1 MGEFGIGQPVP
12 RQEDPY
18 LLRGAGRYV
27 DDVQVVGQARAYVLR
42 SPHAHA
48 EIVRIDAT
56 NAEAVPGVLLVL
68 TGNDAEVL
76 RLGTLRPHTPRK
88 RRDGTP
94 AFSSSQPFLARER
107 VRYVGEAVALVVA
120 ETLEQA
126 KDAAEAI
133 VVDYE
138 ALSAV
143 SSTADAVAPQARAV
157 WEDCPDNQ
165 AFTHM
170 AGDKAAVD
178 KTIGGAA
185 HVVRHR
191 MAISRLTA
199 NSIETRGCI
208 AQYAARDLRYTLR
221 CTVQGPHM
229 IRRIIASEVF
239 GIAETQFRVVAE
251 NVGGGFGM
259 KGGLYP
265 EYVLAAVAARLIG
278 RPVKWIAERSEAL
291 QSDEHCRDNITEAE
305 LALDRDGRFLALS
318 VRTFC
323 NIGAYYTSDRNAG
336 PPTNNI
342 GVLAGTYV
350 IPAIH
355 VETTAVITNSM
366 MTGPYRGAGRPEA
379 AYVIET
385 MVDLAARRLGL
396 DPAELRRR
404 NMIPARAMPYT
415 TALIYTYDCGDF
427 GKNLEDCL
435 RLADY
440 AGFAARQHESE
451 ARGKLRG
458 IGISS
463 TVEASNAGLIEHAEI
478 RFDPTGTVTVSVGTH
493 DHGQGHATTF
503 RQIISDRL
511 GISPERI
518 RFNYGDTDQIAIGT
532 GTFGSRSTVSAGT
545 AMVMAAEKIVAKG
558 RRIAAHLMEAG
569 EHDIEFERGRFLVAG
584 TDRAIDLMQ
593 VVRAAF
599 TPARLP
605 PQTEPGLFETGTFSG
620 GQRTYPNGCHI
631 SEVEVDA
638 ETGAVALKRYTAVDD
653 VGHMIN
659 PLLVEG
665 QLHGGI
671 AQGVGQALMEN
682 IAYGA
687 CGQLMSGSFM
697 DYAMPRA
704 DHFCALTL
712 GENEVPTKTN
722 PLGVKGAGESGT
734 VGALSSV
741 MNAVND
747 ALARIGAPYVEMPA
761 TPEKVWRAIS
771 AASRSR
777 RRVASSL
784 DTGAA
789 SPCAEASRRE
799 SNR

>member
-12 RQEDPY
+12 REEDPY
-18 LLRGAGRYV
+18 LVRGAGRYV
-27 DDVQVVGQARAYVLR
+27 DDVQALGQTRAYALR

-48 EIVRIDAT
+48 GIVRIDVT
-56 NAEAVPGVLLVL
+56 EARTMPGVLLVL

-76 RLGTLRPHTPRK
+76 RLGLLRPHMPRK

-94 AFSSSQPFLARER
+94 AFASSQPFLAREEA
-107 VRYVGEAVALVVA
+107 RYVGDPMAFVVA

-133 VVDYE
+133 
-138 ALSAV
+138 AV
-143 SSTADAVAPQARAV
+143 EYDLLPAVPTTADAVAPNAPAA
-157 WEDCPDNQ
+157 WEGCPDNQ

-170 AGDKAAVD
+170 AGDKAAVA
-178 KTIGGAA
+178 KGLAAAA
-185 HVVRHR
+185 HLIRHR
-191 MAISRLTA
+191 MVVNRLTA
-199 NSIETRGCI
+199 NSMEPRGCI
-208 AQYAARDLRYTLR
+208 AEYAAREMRYTLR

-229 IRRIIASEVF
+229 IRRIIATEVF
-239 GIAETQFRVVAE
+239 RVAETQFRIISE

-265 EYVLAAVAARLIG
+265 EYVLSALAARLIG

-291 QSDEHCRDNITEAE
+291 QSDEHCRDNVTEAE
-305 LALDRDGRFLALS
+305 LGLDRDGRFLAFS
-318 VRTFC
+318 ARTSC

-355 VETTAVITNSM
+355 VETAGVMTHTM

-385 MVDLAARRLGL
+385 MVDLAAHRLGI

-404 NMIPARAMPYT
+404 NMIPAAAMPHK

-435 RLADY
+435 KLADY
-440 AGFAARQHESE
+440 AGFAGRRRESQAR
-451 ARGKLRG
+451 AKLRG

-463 TVEASNAGLIEHAEI
+463 TVEASNAGSIEHAEI

-511 GISPERI
+511 GIPPDRI
-518 RFNYGDTDQIAIGT
+518 RFNFGDTDQIAIGT

-545 AMVMAAEKIVAKG
+545 AMLIAAEKIVAKG
-558 RRIAAHLMEAG
+558 RRIAAHLMETG
-569 EHDIEFERGRFLVAG
+569 EHDIEFERGRFVVAG
-584 TDRAIDLMQ
+584 TDKAVDLTQ
-593 VVRAAF
+593 VARAAF
-599 TPARLP
+599 VPTQLP
-605 PQTEPGLFETGTFSG
+605 RDIEPGLFETGTFSG
-620 GQRTYPNGCHI
+620 GERTYPNGCHI
-631 SEVEVDA
+631 SEVEIDA
-638 ETGAVALKRYTAVDD
+638 ETGAVVLVRYTAVDD
-653 VGHMIN
+653 VGHIIN

-682 IAYGA
+682 IAYDA
-687 CGQLMSGSFM
+687 AGQLVSGSFM

-704 DHFCALTL
+704 DHFCAFTL

-747 ALARIGAPYVEMPA
+747 ALARIGAPYVQMPA
-761 TPEKVWRAIS
+761 TSEKVWRAIAGAGQYPFRM
-771 AASRSR
+771 AA
-777 RRVASSL
+777 
-784 DTGAA
+784 
-789 SPCAEASRRE
+789 PAEANTAGRGFRQALK
-799 SNR
+799 

>member
-1 MGEFGIGQPVP
+1 MGEFGVGQPVP
-12 RQEDPY
+12 REEDPY

-27 DDVQVVGQARAYVLR
+27 DDVQVVGQTRAYVLR
-42 SPHAHA
+42 SPHGHA
-48 EIVRIDAT
+48 GIVRIDAT
-56 NAEAVPGVLLVL
+56 NAKALPGVLLVL
-68 TGNDAEVL
+68 TGNDPEVL

-94 AFSSSQPFLARER
+94 AFTSSQPFLARER
-107 VRYVGEAVALVVA
+107 VRYVGEPMAFVVA

-133 VVDYE
+133 VVEYD

-143 SSTADAVAPQARAV
+143 SSTADAIAPHARAV
-157 WEDCPDNQ
+157 WEGCPDNQ

-178 KTIGGAA
+178 TTIRGAA

-199 NSIETRGCI
+199 NSMETRGCI
-208 AQYAARDLRYTLR
+208 AQYAPREARYTLH

-229 IRRIIASEVF
+229 IRRIIATEVF
-239 GIAETQFRVVAE
+239 GIAETQFRIVAE

-265 EYVLAAVAARLIG
+265 EYLLAAIAARLIG
-278 RPVKWIAERSEAL
+278 RAVKWIAERSEGL

-305 LALDRDGRFLALS
+305 LGLDRDGRFLALS

-355 VETTAVITNSM
+355 VETTAVMTNSM

-404 NMIPARAMPYT
+404 NMIPARAMPYK

-440 AGFAARQHESE
+440 AGFAARHRESE
-451 ARGKLRG
+451 ARGNLRG

-511 GISPERI
+511 GIPPARI

-545 AMVMAAEKIVAKG
+545 AMLIAAEKIVAKG

-584 TDRAIDLMQ
+584 TDTAIDLMQ
-593 VVRAAF
+593 VVRTAF
-599 TPARLP
+599 APARLP
-605 PQTEPGLFETGTFSG
+605 PHTEPGLFETGTFSG

-682 IAYGA
+682 IVYDA
-687 CGQLMSGSFM
+687 CGQLMTGSFM

-704 DHFCALTL
+704 DQFCALTL

-761 TPEKVWRAIS
+761 TPEKVWRAMR
-771 AASRSR
+771 AASGPVR
-777 RRVASSL
+777 RLASSL
-784 DTGAA
+784 DSGS
-789 SPCAEASRRE
+789 SPEASRLE

>member
-12 RQEDPY
+12 REEDPY
-18 LLRGAGRYV
+18 LVRGAGRYV
-27 DDVQVVGQARAYVLR
+27 DDVQAIGQTRAYVLR

-48 EIVRIDAT
+48 GIIRIDA
-56 NAEAVPGVLLVL
+56 AEARAKPGVLLVL

-76 RLGTLRPHTPRK
+76 RLGLLRPHMPRK

-94 AFSSSQPFLARER
+94 AFASSQPFLAHER
-107 VRYVGEAVALVVA
+107 VRYLGDPVAFVVA

-133 VVDYE
+133 
-138 ALSAV
+138 AV
-143 SSTADAVAPQARAV
+143 EYDVLPAVPTTADAVAPNARAV
-157 WEDCPDNQ
+157 WEGCPDNQ
-165 AFTHM
+165 AFTHA
-170 AGDKAAVD
+170 AGDKASVA
-178 KTIGGAA
+178 KSMGAAA
-185 HVVRHR
+185 HVIRHR
-191 MAISRLTA
+191 MVINRLTA
-199 NSIETRGCI
+199 NSMEPRGCI
-208 AQYAARDLRYTLR
+208 AEYAARDARYTLR

-229 IRRIIASEVF
+229 IRRIIATEVF
-239 GIAETQFRVVAE
+239 GVAETQFRIVAE

-265 EYVLAAVAARLIG
+265 EYVLAALAARVVG

-291 QSDEHCRDNITEAE
+291 QSDEHGRDNITEAE
-305 LALDRDGRFLALS
+305 LGLDRDGRFLAFS

-355 VETTAVITNSM
+355 VETTAVMTNTM

-379 AYVIET
+379 AYVVET
-385 MVDLAARRLGL
+385 MVDLAARRLGI

-404 NMIPARAMPYT
+404 NMIPADAMPYK

-435 RLADY
+435 KLADY
-440 AGFAARQHESE
+440 GGFATRRRQSH
-451 ARGKLRG
+451 ARGKLCG
-458 IGISS
+458 LGISS

-511 GISPERI
+511 GIAPDRI

-545 AMVMAAEKIVAKG
+545 AMIMAAEKIVAKG

-569 EHDIEFERGRFLVAG
+569 EHDIVFERGRFVVAG
-584 TDRAIDLMQ
+584 TDKAVDLAQ
-593 VVRAAF
+593 VARAAF
-599 TPARLP
+599 VPAKLP
-605 PQTEPGLFETGTFSG
+605 RDTEPGLFETGTFAG
-620 GQRTYPNGCHI
+620 GERTYPNGCHI

-638 ETGAVALKRYTAVDD
+638 ETGAVALVRYTAVDD
-653 VGHMIN
+653 VGHIIN

-682 IAYGA
+682 IAYDA
-687 CGQLMSGSFM
+687 SGQLVSGSFM

-704 DHFCALTL
+704 DHFCTFTL

-734 VGALSSV
+734 VGALWSV

-747 ALARIGAPYVEMPA
+747 ALAQIGAPYVQMPA
-761 TPEKVWRAIS
+761 TAEKVWRAMG
-771 AASRSR
+771 AASRGKYGSR
-777 RRVASSL
+777 A
-784 DTGAA
+784 
-789 SPCAEASRRE
+789 
-799 SNR
+799 